1 MKFNWKSHQKS
12 LFGKIISV
20 FLTIISIVLI
30 ATTSLIYFG
39 VRYFIYTEDNI
50 HLNHETLEIK
60 NIIINKNKL
69 NFSNYKKGDIDSGF
83 YFKVYDTKKNLIFYS
98 DSQYK
103 ENIDISDSRSIT
115 KVVPLSINNELI
127 GYLKVI
133 KDMNKEY
140 FFLKKIFYFIILIN
154 IFSILIIFI
163 LGQIFGKIISKP
175 INFIEETIQ
184 NVTESNLKNR
194 IALRGTGDEYDRLAS
209 NINLMLNR
217 IQEAYESQKR
227 YSSDISHELRT
238 PLAVIKGYTDMLN
251 KWGKSDKNIL
261 DEGLFT
267 IKKETDNMINMVERL
282 LFLYKSENI
291 ESILHIEKFDIKN
304 LIDEILS
311 ETELID
317 SKHKFFNE
325 GKSCIINGDVK
336 FIKQMIRALLD
347 NSIKYTNINGEITL
361 GCNFH
366 NNKPIFYI
374 KDNGI
379 GIPKDKLKYI
389 FDRFYRINEDRNK
402 NTGGNGLGLSIV
414 KTIVDAHNGKIEV
427 DSVIDE
433 GTTITIE
440 F

>member
-1 MKFNWKSHQKS
+1 MKFNWKSHKKS
-12 LFGKIISV
+12 LFAKIISV

-39 VRYFIYTEDNI
+39 VKYFIYTEDNI

-98 DSQYK
+98 DAQYK
-103 ENIDISDSRSIT
+103 ENMDISNNRSIT
-115 KVVPLSINNELI
+115 KNVPLSINNELI
-127 GYLKVI
+127 GYLKVT

-140 FFLKKIFYFIILIN
+140 LFLRKIFYFIILIN

-163 LGQIFGKIISKP
+163 LGKLFGNIISKP
-175 INFIEETIQ
+175 INFIEETIKSV
-184 NVTESNLKNR
+184 NESNLKNR
-194 IALRGTGDEYDRLAS
+194 IALRGTDDEYDRLAS
-209 NINLMLNR
+209 NINLMLSR
-217 IQEAYESQKR
+217 IQEAYESQRR

-251 KWGKSDKNIL
+251 KWGKNEKNIL
-261 DEGLFT
+261 DEGLAT

-282 LFLYKSENI
+282 LFLYKRENI
-291 ESILHIEKFDIKN
+291 ESILIFEEFDIKN

-311 ETELID
+311 ETKLID
-317 SKHKFFNE
+317 YNHKFINK
-325 GKSCIINGDVK
+325 GTTCIVNGDIK

-347 NSIKYTNINGEITL
+347 NSIKYTDINGEIIL
-361 GCNFH
+361 GSDSYD
-366 NNKPIFYI
+366 NKHIFYI

-389 FDRFYRINEDRNK
+389 FDRFYRVNEDRNK

-427 DSVIDE
+427 DSIVDK

>member
-12 LFGKIISV
+12 LFAKIISS
-20 FLTIISIVLI
+20 FLTIILI
-30 ATTSLIYFG
+30 ILVTITSLIYFG
-39 VRYFIYTEDNI
+39 VKHFIYTEDNI

-60 NIIINKNKL
+60 NIILEKDGF
-69 NFSNYKKGDIDSGF
+69 NFSNFKKGDVDSDF
-83 YFKVYDTKKNLIFYS
+83 YFKVYDTKESLLFNS
-98 DSQYK
+98 DPEYK
-103 ENIDISDSRSIT
+103 EDFNT
-115 KVVPLSINNELI
+115 NNKLSINKTVPISINNNLI
-127 GYLKVI
+127 GYLRVTR
-133 KDMNKEY
+133 DMSNEY
-140 FFLKKIFYFIILIN
+140 LFLRRIFYFIVFIN
-154 IFSILIIFI
+154 VFSILIILI
-163 LGQIFGKIISKP
+163 IGKVFSRTISKP
-175 INFIEETIQ
+175 LNFIEKDVQ
-184 NVTESNLKNR
+184 NISESNLKNR
-194 IALRGTGDEYDRLAS
+194 IALRGTKDEYDRLAIS
-209 NINLMLNR
+209 INLMLNR

-261 DEGLFT
+261 DEGLST

-291 ESILHIEKFDIKN
+291 ESILTFEKFDIKN

-311 ETELID
+311 ETKLIN
-317 SKHKFFNE
+317 SSHKFINK
-325 GKSCIINGDVK
+325 GNSCIINGDIK

-347 NSIKYTNINGEITL
+347 NSIKYTDKNGEITL
-361 GCNFH
+361 GCDFYD
-366 NNKPIFYI
+366 NKHIFYI

-379 GIPKDKLKYI
+379 GIPKDKIKYI

-427 DSVIDE
+427 DSVINE
-433 GTTITIE
+433 GTTIKIE